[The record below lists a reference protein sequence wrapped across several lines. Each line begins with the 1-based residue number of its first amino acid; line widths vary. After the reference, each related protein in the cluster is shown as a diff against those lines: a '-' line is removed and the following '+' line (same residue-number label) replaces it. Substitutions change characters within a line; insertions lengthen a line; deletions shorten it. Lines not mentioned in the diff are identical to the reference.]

1 MLCLQIFRTV
11 NRTPFMGSAGA
22 ARTPRLLMSS
32 ILQMCVMLVQLLE
45 QVVDLIY
52 AEVDDALY
60 CFFRLA
66 GCSDLAQGLNVI
78 IACARRIKDSVQKI
92 RTLPDLY
99 RHFTEHD
106 KPFQHNQYFDSLE

>member
-22 ARTPRLLMSS
+22 ARWPRLLMSS
-32 ILQMCVMLVQLLE
+32 ILQMCAVLVQLLE

-52 AEVDDALY
+52 AEVDDALNR
-60 CFFRLA
+60 FFRLA

-78 IACARRIKDSVQKI
+78 IASQVVAI
-92 RTLPDLY
+92 LP
-99 RHFTEHD
+99 RVST
-106 KPFQHNQYFDSLE
+106 

>member
-22 ARTPRLLMSS
+22 ARRPRLLMSS
-32 ILQMCVMLVQLLE
+32 ILQMCVVLVQLLE

-52 AEVDDALY
+52 AEVDDALN

-66 GCSDLAQGLNVI
+66 GCSDLAQGLNVMLLQT
-78 IACARRIKDSVQKI
+78 RR
-92 RTLPDLY
+92 L
-99 RHFTEHD
+99 
-106 KPFQHNQYFDSLE
+106 